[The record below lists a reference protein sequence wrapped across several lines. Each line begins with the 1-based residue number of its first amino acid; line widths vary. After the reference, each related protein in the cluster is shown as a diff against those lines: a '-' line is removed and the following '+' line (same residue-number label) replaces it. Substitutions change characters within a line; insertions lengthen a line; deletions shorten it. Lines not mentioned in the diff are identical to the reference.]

1 MEFYLMKQLEY
12 KENTNEFGYVPIKE
26 VDFTTNSRELMIYDK
41 KSNNIWYSFLFTPD
55 AHLTKIKKENIEEQL
70 EMISKERMENEKI
83 ESFHKVSEEIFF
95 QYLNFLAKRF
105 QGNKKESSLKD
116 LIKIIEKIKSIKL
129 KYS

>member
-12 KENTNEFGYVPIKE
+12 KENSNDFGYVPIEE
-26 VDFTTNSRELMIYDK
+26 VDFTTNSRELMIYDE

-55 AHLTKIKKENIEEQL
+55 AYLTKIKKENIEEQL

-105 QGNKKESSLKD
+105 QGNKNEASLKD